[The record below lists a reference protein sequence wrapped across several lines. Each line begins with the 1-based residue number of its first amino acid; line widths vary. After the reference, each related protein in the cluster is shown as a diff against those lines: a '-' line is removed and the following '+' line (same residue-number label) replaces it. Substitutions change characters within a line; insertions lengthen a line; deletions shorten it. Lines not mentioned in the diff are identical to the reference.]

1 MKNPQNYPRLSAIL
15 GFIVLGILSRFL
27 PHPPN
32 FTALNSIALFGAC
45 FLGGLNFSLL
55 TVFIVMLISDL
66 VFGVHPT
73 MLFVYF
79 SYTLIV
85 FMGHLCLKK
94 KSLHYSPL
102 YLVFSS
108 LIFFVVSNMG
118 SWLTDPFYSKTF
130 AGLSF
135 CYLSALP
142 FLANQVAGDLC
153 YGAILVFSFTLAE
166 RFAPSVIRT
175 NFVK

>member
-1 MKNPQNYPRLSAIL
+1 MNYPRLTAIL
-15 GFIVLGILSRFL
+15 GFIILGIFSRFL

-55 TVFIVMLISDL
+55 AVFSVMLFSDL
-66 VFGVHPT
+66 VFGIHPT

-79 SYTLIV
+79 SYAIIA
-85 FMGHLCLKK
+85 FMGHVCLKK
-94 KSLHYSPL
+94 QSLYSSPL
-102 YLVFSS
+102 YLVISS
-108 LIFFVVSNMG
+108 LIFFVVSNFG
-118 SWLTDPFYSKTF
+118 SWLTDPFYSKTL

-142 FLANQVAGDLC
+142 FLANQIAGDLC
-153 YGAILVFSFTLAE
+153 YGAILVLSFIFAE
-166 RFAPSVIRT
+166 RFVPSVTGTKLI
-175 NFVK
+175 K